1 MIIQEVS
8 LNSLLIIAEAGVN
21 HNGSIEIAK
30 KLIDC
35 AAIAGCDVV
44 KFQTFKAENLAVK
57 NAAKAPYQKV
67 TTGSDESQL
76 DMLKKLE
83 LPYSFH
89 KELINYAKSKNIMFL
104 STPFDVES
112 VEFLD
117 TLGMELFKIP
127 SGEVTNYPVLRAIG
141 KTGKPVILS
150 TGNSEITEIRDSINV
165 LKKFGTSKISLLH
178 CNSEYPTP
186 LEDVNLNAMLTLK
199 NEFGLDV
206 GYSDHT
212 VGFETAI
219 AAAALGAKIYEK
231 HFTLDRTMQ
240 GPDHKAS
247 LEPDELIKLVRLIR
261 NTEKLLGD
269 GKKIPS
275 KSEIKNREVAR
286 KSVVAKCDIKAGET
300 LTEENLTTKRPDAGI
315 SPMRWE
321 DVVGKT
327 AIKNFLKDDLIE
339 L

>member
-1 MIIQEVS
+1 MSV
-8 LNSLLIIAEAGVN
+8 LIIAEAGVN

-35 AAIAGCDVV
+35 ASIAGCDVV
-44 KFQTFKAENLAVK
+44 KFQTFKAENLAVQ
-57 NAAKAPYQKV
+57 NASKAPYQKV

-83 LPYSFH
+83 LPYDFH
-89 KELINYAKSKNIMFL
+89 KELIEYAKSKNIMFL

-112 VEFLD
+112 VDFLD
-117 TLGMELFKIP
+117 NLGMKLFKIP

-150 TGNSEITEIRDSINV
+150 TGNSEINEIRDSINV

-212 VGFETAI
+212 TGFETAI
-219 AAAALGAKIYEK
+219 AATALGAKIYEK

-247 LEPDELIKLVRLIR
+247 LEPDELIKLVRFIR

-286 KSVVAKCDIKAGET
+286 KSIVAKCDIKAGET
-300 LTEENLTTKRPDAGI
+300 LTEENLTTKRPATGL

-321 DVVGKT
+321 DVLGKT